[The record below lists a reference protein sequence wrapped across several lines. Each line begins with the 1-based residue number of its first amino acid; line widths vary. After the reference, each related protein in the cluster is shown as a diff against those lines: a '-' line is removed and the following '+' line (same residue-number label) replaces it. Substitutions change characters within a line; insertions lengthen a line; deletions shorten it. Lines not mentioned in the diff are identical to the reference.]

1 MDDRGTGGGTRIEV
15 LGPPQIEAAAAALV
29 RSHADYPAF
38 RHVFPDPATRERA
51 LHPFFAATVRDALSF
66 GEVLG
71 ALDGTTVLAV
81 AVWLPPAAFPWSVG
95 RKLRSLPAFMR
106 VLAADPRS
114 FRTFMGY
121 GANAEH
127 AHPEDSH
134 WYLVVLGVR
143 PDAQRRGLG
152 SKLIEP
158 VLRRADRDGV
168 GCYLET
174 SDRANVAYYERF
186 GFKVVDDALAL
197 VPNGPTHVAMRRSIH
212 DEPTMPKPRRE

>member
-1 MDDRGTGGGTRIEV
+1 M
-15 LGPPQIEAAAAALV
+15 
-29 RSHADYPAF
+29 
-38 RHVFPDPATRERA
+38 
-51 LHPFFAATVRDALSF
+51 
-66 GEVLG
+66 
-71 ALDGTTVLAV
+71 
-81 AVWLPPAAFPWSVG
+81 
-95 RKLRSLPAFMR
+95 
-106 VLAADPRS
+106 
-114 FRTFMGY
+114 
-121 GANAEH
+121 
-127 AHPEDSH
+127 
-134 WYLVVLGVR
+134 LGVR

-168 GCYLET
+168 ACYLET